1 MKGISPSGISIWI
14 ERANIHIR
22 LPVEWNEPRKIYIL
36 SLNLPLEIPLQT
48 LTHITACCWH
58 EKRRDFVVGHL
69 VYYSYFYWSSSFVL
83 FVFLFDCI
91 SRLSSCK
98 KGISWRFSST
108 ISTMVTVKR
117 LSNER
122 RWEIDFFV
130 TSYSAIKYISIVYT
144 L

>member
-1 MKGISPSGISIWI
+1 MLFQRSSKHTSETTVIIYAHRRHCRRDSRMKGISPSGISIWI

-58 EKRRDFVVGHL
+58 EKRRDFVAGHL

-83 FVFLFDCI
+83 FVSFFDWI

-98 KGISWRFSST
+98 KGIS
-108 ISTMVTVKR
+108 
-117 LSNER
+117 
-122 RWEIDFFV
+122 
-130 TSYSAIKYISIVYT
+130 
-144 L
+144 